1 MARSACSAVRPGPSS
16 RDRGERLFRLVQR
29 ARNSIADRAALSGWT
44 ESRRRG
50 RPSGT
55 SPHGARRGVAWL
67 TLVLGLRWQL
77 RTKAVAALSGL
88 ATLALAGAVAIGDAA
103 HGEDNSFPG
112 ILLVSIELSAEV
124 LGSHISVG
132 SVRGWGWTLPWRPR

>member
-1 MARSACSAVRPGPSS
+1 MELFSLVRTTPRVCG
-16 RDRGERLFRLVQR
+16 
-29 ARNSIADRAALSGWT
+29 GWT

-88 ATLALAGAVAIGDAA
+88 ATLALAGAVAIGAAA
-103 HGEDNSFPG
+103 HGEDDSFPG
-112 ILLVSIELSAEV
+112 ILLISIGPQRFSEATSA
-124 LGSHISVG
+124 LDPIG
-132 SVRGWGWTLPWRPR
+132 